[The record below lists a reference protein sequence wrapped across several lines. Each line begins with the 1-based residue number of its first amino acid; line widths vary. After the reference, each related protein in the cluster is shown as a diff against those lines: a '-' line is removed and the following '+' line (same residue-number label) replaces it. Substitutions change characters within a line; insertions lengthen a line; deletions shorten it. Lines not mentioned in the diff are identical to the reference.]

1 MPAWLRFVRGVV
13 DAADLPLNVSREILQ
28 ASRDV
33 ETIRAGCTKRVLSLL
48 EELAEKDKDKYAT
61 FWSTFGK
68 VLKEGIVEE
77 PGNRERIAKLLRF
90 ASTRGESATQ
100 DVALADYVARMKE
113 GQDAIWYVTAETH
126 AAAAGSPH
134 LEVFRRKGLEVL
146 LLSDRIDEWLVTSLD
161 AFEGKPLRSVARGA
175 LDLDLFADEAE
186 KSAHKEAEAKLAP
199 ALGRVKELLGDRV
212 ADVRASARLT
222 DSPACLVVGEGETSA
237 HLERILR
244 AAGHEAPQGK
254 PVLEL
259 NPGHPLVQRL
269 GADDAHLADWAN
281 VLFDQALLAEGA
293 PLPDPAAFVRSM
305 NALMVDLAQSRKEG
319 A

>member
-1 MPAWLRFVRGVV
+1 
-13 DAADLPLNVSREILQ
+13 
-28 ASRDV
+28 
-33 ETIRAGCTKRVLSLL
+33 
-48 EELAEKDKDKYAT
+48 
-61 FWSTFGK
+61 
-68 VLKEGIVEE
+68 
-77 PGNRERIAKLLRF
+77 
-90 ASTRGESATQ
+90 
-100 DVALADYVARMKE
+100 
-113 GQDAIWYVTAETH
+113 
-126 AAAAGSPH
+126 
-134 LEVFRRKGLEVL
+134 
-146 LLSDRIDEWLVTSLD
+146 
-161 AFEGKPLRSVARGA
+161 
-175 LDLDLFADEAE
+175 
-186 KSAHKEAEAKLAP
+186 
-199 ALGRVKELLGDRV
+199 VKELLGDRV

-244 AAGHEAPQGK
+244 AAGHEAPHGK

-305 NALMVDLAQSRKEG
+305 NALMVDLAQSRGEG

>member
-1 MPAWLRFVRGVV
+1 
-13 DAADLPLNVSREILQ
+13 
-28 ASRDV
+28 
-33 ETIRAGCTKRVLSLL
+33 
-48 EELAEKDKDKYAT
+48 
-61 FWSTFGK
+61 
-68 VLKEGIVEE
+68 VLKEGIVED
-77 PGNRERIAKLLRF
+77 PANREPIAKLLRF
-90 ASTRGESATQ
+90 ASTRDDTAEQ
-100 DVALADYVARMKE
+100 DVSLADYLGRTKE

-134 LEVFRRKGLEVL
+134 LEAFRRKGLEVL
-146 LLSDRIDEWLVTSLD
+146 LLSDRIDEWVVASLD
-161 AFEGKPLRSVARGA
+161 SFEGKPLRSVARGA

-186 KSAHKEAEAKLAP
+186 KAAHQDAEAKLAP
-199 ALGRVKELLGDRV
+199 ALARVKEILGDRV

-222 DSPACLVVGEGETSA
+222 DSPACLVVAEDEASA

-244 AAGHEAPQGK
+244 ASGHEAPRGK

-259 NPGHPLVQRL
+259 NPAHPLVRRL
-269 GADDAHLADWAN
+269 ADDDAHLADWSN

-305 NALMVDLAQSRKEG
+305 NALMVELAKPREEG